1 MVWGGVA
8 WLQVGDCG
16 LKHPEEGTWVFPID
30 CDERCAALRKET
42 LFSSLLFSCLVLSCP
57 AVLRKLCRSC
67 HVRLRPPAKL
77 RRTFCCVCAVQ
88 QPCRNNWQAEW
99 EGKMARGDLD
109 NAVSQIV

>member
-42 LFSSLLFSCLVLSCP
+42 LFSSLLLSCLVLSCGIAK
-57 AVLRKLCRSC
+57 AVPQLPCQAEAAGKAQTDVL
-67 HVRLRPPAKL
+67 
-77 RRTFCCVCAVQ
+77 FCCVCAVQ
-88 QPCRNNWQAEW
+88 
-99 EGKMARGDLD
+99 
-109 NAVSQIV
+109 